1 MKSQTIGVLSRET
14 GVKVTTIRYY
24 EIIGL
29 MGVPDRTPS
38 GQRVYA
44 ASDVERLKF
53 IRHARD
59 LGFPIESIR
68 AFVELQK
75 NSDKTCAEIDK
86 IAQHHL
92 LDVQS
97 RLRQLRSL
105 EMELQRM
112 VSACAGGKVTSCEIL
127 ETLGNHEKCL
137 TDHEKSA
144 KPSGVQADDL
154 P

>member
-24 EIIGL
+24 ETIGL
-29 MGVPDRTPS
+29 MDVPDRTPS

-44 ASDVERLKF
+44 APDVERLKF

-59 LGFPIESIR
+59 LGFPIESIS
-68 AFVELQK
+68 AFIELQQ

-92 LDVQS
+92 MDVQS
-97 RLRQLRSL
+97 RLRQLRAL
-105 EMELQRM
+105 ETELQRM
-112 VSACAGGKVTSCEIL
+112 VSACAGGKVTSCKIL
-127 ETLGNHEKCL
+127 ETLANHENCFA
-137 TDHEKSA
+137 DHTLSVNSDGFK
-144 KPSGVQADDL
+144 ADDL

>member
-24 EIIGL
+24 ETIGL
-29 MGVPDRTPS
+29 MDVPDRTPS

-68 AFVELQK
+68 AFVELQQ

-105 EMELQRM
+105 EVELERM
-112 VSACAGGKVTSCEIL
+112 VSACAGGKVTSCKIL
-127 ETLGNHEKCL
+127 ETLGNHENCFA
-137 TDHEKSA
+137 DHTLSVNSDGFK
-144 KPSGVQADDL
+144 ADDL

>member
-1 MKSQTIGVLSRET
+1 MKSQTIGVLSKET

-24 EIIGL
+24 ETIGL
-29 MGVPDRTPS
+29 MDVPDRTPS

-68 AFVELQK
+68 AFVELQQ

-92 LDVQS
+92 MDVQS
-97 RLRQLRSL
+97 RLRQLRAL
-105 EMELQRM
+105 ERELQRM
-112 VSACAGGKVTSCEIL
+112 VSACAGRKVTSCKIL
-127 ETLGNHEKCL
+127 ETLANHENCFA
-137 TDHEKSA
+137 DHTLSVNSDGFK
-144 KPSGVQADDL
+144 ADDL

>member
-1 MKSQTIGVLSRET
+1 MKSQTIGVLSKET

-24 EIIGL
+24 ETIGL
-29 MGVPDRTPS
+29 MDVPDRTPS

-68 AFVELQK
+68 AFVELQQ

-92 LDVQS
+92 CLLYTSPSPRDGLLS
-97 RLRQLRSL
+97 RMPS
-105 EMELQRM
+105 
-112 VSACAGGKVTSCEIL
+112 SA
-127 ETLGNHEKCL
+127 
-137 TDHEKSA
+137 
-144 KPSGVQADDL
+144 
-154 P
+154 

>member
-24 EIIGL
+24 ETIGL
-29 MGVPDRTPS
+29 MDVPDRTPS

-68 AFVELQK
+68 AFVELQQ

-112 VSACAGGKVTSCEIL
+112 VSACAGGKVTSCGIL

-137 TDHEKSA
+137 SNHQLPANSDRFK
-144 KPSGVQADDL
+144 ADII

>member
-1 MKSQTIGVLSRET
+1 MKSQTIGVLSKET

-24 EIIGL
+24 ETIGL
-29 MGVPDRTPS
+29 MDVPDRTPS

-44 ASDVERLKF
+44 APDVERLKF

-59 LGFPIESIR
+59 LGFPIESIS
-68 AFVELQK
+68 AFIELQQ

-112 VSACAGGKVTSCEIL
+112 VSACAGGKVTSCKIL
-127 ETLGNHEKCL
+127 ETLANHENCFA
-137 TDHEKSA
+137 DHTLSVNSDGFK
-144 KPSGVQADDL
+144 ADDL

>member
-24 EIIGL
+24 ETIGL
-29 MGVPDRTPS
+29 MDVPDRTPS

-44 ASDVERLKF
+44 APDVERLKF

-68 AFVELQK
+68 AFIELQQ

-92 LDVQS
+92 MDVQS
-97 RLRQLRSL
+97 RLRQLRAL
-105 EMELQRM
+105 ERELQRM
-112 VSACAGGKVTSCEIL
+112 VSACAGRKVTSCKIL
-127 ETLGNHEKCL
+127 ETLANHENCFA
-137 TDHEKSA
+137 DHTLSVNSDGFK
-144 KPSGVQADDL
+144 ADDL

>member
-24 EIIGL
+24 ETIGL
-29 MGVPDRTPS
+29 MDVPDRTPS

-68 AFVELQK
+68 AFVELQQ

-112 VSACAGGKVTSCEIL
+112 VSACAGGKVTSCKIL
-127 ETLGNHEKCL
+127 ETLANHENCFA
-137 TDHEKSA
+137 DHEISA
-144 KPSGVQADDL
+144 KSVSFKVDVL

>member
-1 MKSQTIGVLSRET
+1 MKSHTIGVLSRET

-24 EIIGL
+24 ETIGL
-29 MGVPDRTPS
+29 MGEPERTPS
-38 GQRVYA
+38 GRRVYA

-68 AFVELQK
+68 AFIELQQD
-75 NSDKTCAEIDK
+75 SDKTCDEIDT

-97 RLRQLRSL
+97 RLAQLRSL
-105 EMELQRM
+105 ELELKRM
-112 VSACAGGKVTSCEIL
+112 ISACAGGKVTSCQIL
-127 ETLGNHEKCL
+127 ETLSNHNRCLTNHEL
-137 TDHEKSA
+137 PT
-144 KPSGVQADDL
+144 KPNGFQADNL